1 MVFQKLL
8 YKILQKNEMKKICC
22 IVILVCVLGVQIHA
36 QKLSYSEQVIT
47 TVMKTWPDSFAVK
60 PGGKARWAY
69 DQGVILKGVEAA
81 WKLTG
86 KGEYFNYL
94 QHSIDYYIREN
105 GTIHDYKP
113 DEFNIDHINNGKLV
127 LLLYAVT
134 GKEKYKKA
142 ADLLRK
148 QLQNHPRTNGG
159 SFWHKKIY
167 PYQVWLDGLYMG
179 QPFYAQYA
187 AMFKDTAAFS
197 DIIKQFVIIESKTRD
212 SKSGLLYHAWDE
224 SKEQQWAN
232 KETGLSP
239 HVWARAMGWYGMA
252 LVDVLDYIPTNHPQ
266 RNQLIQILNRY
277 AKAVVSVQD
286 KADGVWFD
294 LLDITND
301 KRNYKEASASAMF
314 VYTLQKGIRK
324 GYLPAAYA
332 ANAKKGY
339 DGIIK
344 NFIKVEN
351 NQTNLHGTV
360 SVSGLGGNPYRSGT
374 TDYYFSEPVVVN
386 DPKGIGAFIQCSV
399 EMEMASIPKIAT
411 GKTVL
416 LDRFFNNERRKD
428 ANGNI
433 ERWHYIWEEWDNGGF
448 GLWGHLFELHGA
460 KLASLDMA
468 PTTANLAKAKV
479 YIIVDPDHIKDNPS
493 PNYINEQYAN
503 TILNWVKQ
511 GGKLV
516 LMANDSSNCD
526 LVHTNILAKK
536 IGFQFTDKSINM
548 VKGNEFETGSVIT
561 LEHNEVL
568 PGDIKT
574 YVKELSVLDVGKKTS
589 LVAIK
594 ENDVVMAVYK
604 IGKGSVFVIGD
615 PWLYNEYIDGRKL
628 PTSFENF
635 KAANALAKWLVN

>member
-1 MVFQKLL
+1 MIFNSCYIKYLRNIFIVLFLVASS
-8 YKILQKNEMKKICC
+8 ICY
-22 IVILVCVLGVQIHA
+22 A
-36 QKLSYSEQVIT
+36 QSGISYSEQLIA

-60 PGGKARWAY
+60 PGAKARWAY

-94 QHSIDYYIREN
+94 EHSMDYYVREN
-105 GTIHDYKP
+105 GIIRDYEP
-113 DEFNIDHINNGKLV
+113 DEFNIDHVNNGKLI

-134 GKEKYKKA
+134 REEKYKKA
-142 ADLLRK
+142 ADLLHK

-187 AMFKDTAAFS
+187 AMFGDTAS
-197 DIIKQFVIIESKTRD
+197 YTDIINQFVTIEIKTRN

-224 SKEQQWAN
+224 SKAQQWAN
-232 KETGLSP
+232 KKTGLSP

-252 LVDVLDYIPTNHPQ
+252 LVDILDYIPANHPQ

-286 KADGVWFD
+286 KADGLWFD
-294 LLDITND
+294 LLDLTND
-301 KRNYKEASASAMF
+301 KRNYKEASASSMF
-314 VYTLQKGIRK
+314 VYALQKGVRK
-324 GYLPAAYA
+324 GYLPITYSV
-332 ANAKKGY
+332 NTEKGY
-339 DGIIK
+339 KGIIQ
-344 NFIKVEN
+344 NFIRVEGG
-351 NQTNLHGTV
+351 QTNLHGTV

-374 TDYYFSEPVVVN
+374 ADYYFSEPVVVN

-399 EMEMASIPKIAT
+399 EMELDAIQKNGS

-416 LDRFFNNERRKD
+416 LDRYFNNERRKD
-428 ANGNI
+428 VTGNL
-433 ERWHYIWEEWDNGGF
+433 ERWHYIWEEWDYGGF
-448 GLWGHLFELHGA
+448 GLWGHLFEQQGA
-460 KLASLDMA
+460 KLASLDVA

-479 YIIVDPDHIKDNPS
+479 YIIVDPDHIKDNPT
-493 PNYINEQYAN
+493 PNYMNEQYAT
-503 TILNWVKQ
+503 TIMNWVKQ
-511 GGKLV
+511 GGRLV

-548 VKGNEFETGSVIT
+548 VKGSEFETGAVIT
-561 LEHNEVL
+561 LENNEVL
-568 PGDIKT
+568 PSQIKT
-574 YVKELSVLDVGKKTS
+574 YVKELSVLDVDQKAK
-589 LVAIK
+589 LVASKAGDII
-594 ENDVVMAVYK
+594 MATYA
-604 IGKGSVFVIGD
+604 IGMGKVFVIGD

-628 PTSFENF
+628 PSSFENF
-635 KAANALAKWLVN
+635 KAAKALAKWLLK